1 VFTFLGLLEFPQNLF
16 SFGHYIFTKKISLL
30 KNSSLTV
37 LLLLACTVTFSQEN
51 VPSLLPDSISNGHHT
66 DTIKR
71 KKFAWHRTVISATLV
86 AYGVA
91 ALEFDWF
98 KDWNEAVKKE
108 IWTDAPHKQ
117 IHFDNYLQWSPAVG
131 TLALG
136 IAGVKGEHNFTDRLF
151 IFGIAEL
158 IQSSVVACVKKISNE
173 TRPNGGGNESFP
185 SGHTANAFTGAE
197 FMRLEYRNRSP
208 WYGVLG
214 YTLAA
219 GTGFLR
225 MYNNKHW
232 LSDVAAS
239 AGTGILSTD
248 LAYYVYPKIKRLLFP
263 KKNLHTIILPTYQ
276 CGVAG
281 IAVVHRF

>member
-1 VFTFLGLLEFPQNLF
+1 M
-16 SFGHYIFTKKISLL
+16 L
-30 KNSSLTV
+30 KNSVLLV
-37 LLLLACTVTFSQEN
+37 LLLLTCTLTFSQE
-51 VPSLLPDSISNGHHT
+51 STLALPADSISNLHHA
-66 DTIKR
+66 DTVKR
-71 KKFAWHRTVISATLV
+71 KQFHWYSTVIPATFL

-98 KDWNEAVKKE
+98 KDWNEAIKKE

-117 IHFDNYLQWSPAVG
+117 VHFDNYLQWSPAAT

-151 IFGIAEL
+151 ILGMAEL
-158 IQSSVVACVKKISNE
+158 IQSSVVASVKKISNE

-185 SGHTANAFTGAE
+185 SGHTSNAFTGAE
-197 FMRLEYRNRSP
+197 FMRLEYRGRSP

-219 GTGFLR
+219 TTGFLR

-232 LSDVAAS
+232 LSDVVAS

-248 LAYYVYPKIKRLLFP
+248 LAYYLYPKIKRLIVP

-276 CGVAG
+276 SGVAG

>member
-1 VFTFLGLLEFPQNLF
+1 MLKYSFL
-16 SFGHYIFTKKISLL
+16 TA
-30 KNSSLTV
+30 
-37 LLLLACTVTFSQEN
+37 LLLLACTLTFSQEST
-51 VPSLLPDSISNGHHT
+51 PALHSDSTTATHNS
-66 DTIKR
+66 DTVKR
-71 KKFAWHRTVISATLV
+71 QPFTWRSTVIPATLL

-117 IHFDNYLQWSPAVG
+117 VHFDNYLQWSPAVT

-136 IAGVKGEHNFTDRLF
+136 IAGVKGEHNLTDRLF
-151 IFGIAEL
+151 ILGMAEL
-158 IQSSVVACVKKISNE
+158 IQSSVVASVKKISNE

-185 SGHTANAFTGAE
+185 SGHTSNAFTGAE
-197 FMRLEYRNRSP
+197 FMRLEYRGRSP

-219 GTGFLR
+219 TTGFLR

-232 LSDVAAS
+232 LSDVVAS
-239 AGTGILSTD
+239 AGTGILSTN
-248 LAYYVYPKIKRLLFP
+248 LAYFLYPKIKRLIVP

-276 CGVAG
+276 SGVAG
-281 IAVVHRF
+281 VVMVHRF

>member
-1 VFTFLGLLEFPQNLF
+1 MV
-16 SFGHYIFTKKISLL
+16 
-30 KNSSLTV
+30 
-37 LLLLACTVTFSQEN
+37 CTVTFSQA
-51 VPSLLPDSISNGHHT
+51 PSPALVPDSIPNAHQA
-66 DTIKR
+66 DTVKR
-71 KKFAWHRTVISATLV
+71 KQFPWYSTVIPATFV

-98 KDWNEAVKKE
+98 KNWNEAVKKE

-117 IHFDNYLQWSPAVG
+117 VHFDNYLQWSPAV
-131 TLALG
+131 TTMALG

-151 IFGIAEL
+151 ILGMAEL
-158 IQSSVVACVKKISNE
+158 IQSSVVATVKKISNE

-197 FMRLEYRNRSP
+197 FMRLEYRNKSP

-232 LSDVAAS
+232 LSDVVAS

-248 LAYYVYPKIKRLLFP
+248 LTYYLYPKIKRLLFP
-263 KKNLHTIILPTYQ
+263 KKSLHTIVLPTYQ
-276 CGVAG
+276 NGVGGFAL
-281 IAVVHRF
+281 VHRF

>member
-1 VFTFLGLLEFPQNLF
+1 MLKY
-16 SFGHYIFTKKISLL
+16 SF
-30 KNSSLTV
+30 LTV
-37 LLLLACTVTFSQEN
+37 LLLWACSVTFSQER
-51 VPSLLPDSISNGHHT
+51 VPALSPDSISNSRLS

-71 KKFAWHRTVISATLV
+71 KTFTWRSTVIPATLV

-136 IAGVKGEHNFTDRLF
+136 IAGVKGEHNFTDRIF
-151 IFGIAEL
+151 ILGIAEL
-158 IQSSVVACVKKISNE
+158 IQSSVVASVKKISNE

-185 SGHTANAFTGAE
+185 SGHTSNAFTGAE
-197 FMRLEYRNRSP
+197 FMRLEYKNRSP
-208 WYGVLG
+208 WFGVLG

-219 GTGFLR
+219 TTGFLR

-232 LSDVAAS
+232 LSDVVAS
-239 AGTGILSTD
+239 AGTGILSTN
-248 LAYYVYPKIKRLLFP
+248 LAYYLYPKIKRLFSP
-263 KKNLHTIILPTYQ
+263 KQPLHTIILPTYQ
-276 CGVAG
+276 SGVAG